1 MPTQTQ
7 EFLRTHPRDVVGDA
21 ELLSS
26 AIERLAA
33 CAQACVACAD
43 ACLGERDA
51 VDLVPCVRMNQD
63 CADVCDATL
72 KVLSRRTAADPLM
85 QRALLSVCAEYCRAC
100 AEECRR
106 HADRHEHCALCA
118 DTCMLCEDACTR
130 LMARIG

>member
-7 EFLRTHPRDVVGDA
+7 EFLRTHPRGVGGDA
-21 ELLSS
+21 ELVSS

-33 CAQACVACAD
+33 CAQACTACAD

-51 VDLVPCVRMNQD
+51 ADLVPCVRINQD
-63 CADVCDATL
+63 CADVCEAAL
-72 KVLSRRTAADPLM
+72 HVLSRRTAVDPLL
-85 QRALLSVCAEYCRAC
+85 QRGLLSVCAEYCRAC